1 MTENQS
7 VKFLA
12 HSWLY
17 PYQTTKQSNSLKLL
31 KTNKMKNLVKAIVTA
46 GVVLGCTSSSF
57 AQATATASASAT
69 IITPISISKTA
80 DMNFGNVAV
89 SATIAGTA
97 ILAPAGTRT
106 TGGAGGVTLPAT
118 VGTVTAASFNVTGQA
133 TYTYAIT
140 LPSGTINI
148 TSGANTMGLT
158 AFTSSPSATGLLSAG
173 GTQTLTVGATLN
185 VAAAQPA
192 GSYTNATAVPV
203 TVNYN

>member
-1 MTENQS
+1 
-7 VKFLA
+7 
-12 HSWLY
+12 
-17 PYQTTKQSNSLKLL
+17 
-31 KTNKMKNLVKAIVTA
+31 MKNLVKAIVIA
-46 GVVLGCTSSSF
+46 AVVLGCTSSSF

-69 IITPISISKTA
+69 IITPISISKTV

-97 ILAPAGTRT
+97 ILAPGGTRT

-118 VGTVTAASFNVTGQA
+118 VGTVTAASFNVTGQG

>member
-1 MTENQS
+1 
-7 VKFLA
+7 
-12 HSWLY
+12 
-17 PYQTTKQSNSLKLL
+17 
-31 KTNKMKNLVKAIVTA
+31 MKNITKIFATAAIIIA
-46 GVVLGCTSSSF
+46 GTQVSF

-69 IITPISISKTA
+69 IITPISISKTV
-80 DMNFGNVAV
+80 DMNFGNIAV
-89 SATIAGTA
+89 SASIAGTA

-140 LPSGTINI
+140 LPSGTINV
-148 TSGANTMGLT
+148 TSGAITMGLT
-158 AFTSSPSATGLLSAG
+158 AFTSSPSATGLLSVG

-185 VAAAQPA
+185 VAAAQAA
-192 GSYTNATAVPV
+192 GVYTNATAVPI